1 MTRRAPSAPPTV
13 SPERA
18 GNRTAVQAAAAA
30 ADLASA
36 ASWAAAAAQ
45 EAADRAEDA
54 ARATPAAQPTTTTT
68 PAALGVQTVQRTV
81 RISPWPPLAD
91 HEGRKFWY
99 VRQFPKLPD
108 GIYTTEALTNRGV
121 DPGYPR
127 AAGLITGWKTSE
139 PVLRKSYE
147 TGLETDT
154 IFWR

>member
-18 GNRTAVQAAAAA
+18 GNREAVQAAAAA
-30 ADLASA
+30 AELASA
-36 ASWAAAAAQ
+36 ATWAAAAAQ

-54 ARATPAAQPTTTTT
+54 ARVSPAAQATTTPL
-68 PAALGVQTVQRTV
+68 PAALGVQTVRRTV
-81 RISPWPPLAD
+81 RISPWPPTAD
-91 HEGRKFWY
+91 QEGRKFWY
-99 VRQFPKLPD
+99 VRQVPKLPD
-108 GIYTTEALTNRGV
+108 GVYTTEALVNRGV

-127 AAGLITGWKTSE
+127 AAGLITGYKTPE

-147 TGLETDT
+147 TGLESDT